1 MKPKVPAAIITGTMA
16 RPSRPSVM
24 FTALPAPT
32 ITKPANDDVEPAEI
46 EQQVLRE
53 RQRELVRRAPGAEM

>member
-16 RPSRPSVM
+16 SPSSPSVM

-32 ITKPANDDVEPAEI
+32 ITKPAKI
-46 EQQVLRE
+46 T
-53 RQRELVRRAPGAEM
+53 